1 MNETSEQT
9 AILHPVLQTALAS
22 LDLTVESELTYYRQ
36 EQAQLLIPPE
46 ESSTALVSEVQPE
59 VELEDQPSSGAAVL
73 DTPNPPFGSPPISP
87 ATHLEPVADASSAE
101 PETLPD
107 AALVPEPEIQEAALV
122 TTSDDQPAETEDMIA
137 IETPSDAA
145 LDSETAEPLSTPPP
159 ADFPKS
165 YENYL
170 DPSIEDY
177 LESSEALL
185 RHLEESKAE
194 LEQKPKQKK
203 NLLPGLLLALFVL
216 SLGAL
221 ILWGLRRGRRPAD
234 PPPAETV
241 SPSPSPSLAPSPSLG
256 LPQLPITPSP
266 APSETATPSPT
277 PTASS
282 IPLQPPSPAV
292 TTSPSPS
299 PSPVSP

>member
-59 VELEDQPSSGAAVL
+59 VELEDQTSSGAAVL
-73 DTPNPPFGSPPISP
+73 DAPTPPFGSPPISP